1 MGTCLK
7 RLIYWLLLVFL
18 LFLPMIIAF
27 IFAPEIILFAQRL
40 FPFWIDKPI
49 QVFLSDLFFIEAA
62 GFLIFG
68 SLLAG
73 VVLYDAWAALDARKV
88 QFTDYIWNW
97 KKIREERESP
107 AGLIVGLTILAV
119 GIIYV
124 LVAIAVSFGIVP
136 TL

>member
-1 MGTCLK
+1 VYTV
-7 RLIYWLLLVFL
+7 R
-18 LFLPMIIAF
+18 
-27 IFAPEIILFAQRL
+27 APA
-40 FPFWIDKPI
+40 I

-68 SLLAG
+68 PLLAG

-88 QFTDYIWNW
+88 QFTDYILNW

>member
-1 MGTCLK
+1 MK

-18 LFLPMIIAF
+18 LFLPMIIGF
-27 IFAPEIILFAQRL
+27 VFAPEIIPFAQRI
-40 FPFWIDKPI
+40 FPLWIDKPI
-49 QVFLSDLFFIEAA
+49 QVFLSDLFFIEA
-62 GFLIFG
+62 GVFLIFG
-68 SLLAG
+68 ALLAG
-73 VVLYDAWAALDARKV
+73 VVLYDAWAALDVRKV

-97 KKIREERESP
+97 KKMKEERESP